1 MIGLVLHHQIE
12 FKLYEISKVIKDS
25 LYLWHSCGND
35 IKIYFD
41 VSYL

>member
-1 MIGLVLHHQIE
+1 MIGLVFYHQIE
-12 FKLYEISKVIKDS
+12 FKVYEISKIKDS
-25 LYLWHSCGND
+25 LYLCHSCGND